1 MERSYTPSGIFLIV
15 HRCQIDGC
23 KQNSSR
29 FTIQDSNEIGA
40 KILIVLHKIFIIY
53 AEVSGKNF
61 DTHSA
66 RSGARKAVH
75 SKRQIKSKWTQG
87 FRDAWRMFWLS
98 IRDGS

>member
-40 KILIVLHKIFIIY
+40 KIL
-53 AEVSGKNF
+53 
-61 DTHSA
+61 SA
-66 RSGARKAVH
+66 DSRHWTAHRSV
-75 SKRQIKSKWTQG
+75 
-87 FRDAWRMFWLS
+87 WRGRRM
-98 IRDGS
+98 